1 MEQIVQAVVA
11 GAVALVGELYQVL
24 GGPLAVA
31 VVVTLLAW
39 LAVDRATPPGWPMWK
54 NRLAAALAGVGMTV
68 LAHVAVG
75 AVSYGVGWRGY
86 AAAIFFGLLA
96 GGAAPIFHDFLA
108 ARGLTRQGS
117 GWGAAPP
124 AAGCGSAGS

>member
-24 GGPLAVA
+24 GRGLGMAVA
-31 VVVTLLAW
+31 ISVLAW
-39 LAVDRATPPGWPMWK
+39 LAVDRMTPPGWPMYV
-54 NRLAAALAGVGMTV
+54 NRLVAGAAGLGMTLFAHAAVLSYGPGFKGTAAAAF
-68 LAHVAVG
+68 
-75 AVSYGVGWRGY
+75 Y
-86 AAAIFFGLLA
+86 GLLA
-96 GGAAPIFHDFLA
+96 GGAASIFHDFLA